1 MTPATPKTSDR
12 IATVGRRKRAVARVR
27 LVTGKGSLIVNARTI
42 TELDTTMHEP
52 LVLTGLTDKVDITVK
67 VVGGGAEGQKQAIRH
82 GIARAVIKY
91 DPETRSVLKKAGLLT
106 RDPREKER
114 KKPGLKRARR
124 APQWAKR

>member
-1 MTPATPKTSDR
+1 MTAEPKDR

-27 LVTGKGSLIVNARTI
+27 LTPGSGTLTVNDRLLSAPDLVM
-42 TELDTTMHEP
+42 EEP
-52 LVLTGLTDKVDITVK
+52 LVLTGLTGKFDITVK
-67 VVGGGAEGQKQAIRH
+67 VVGGGVSGQAGAIRH
-82 GIARAVIKY
+82 GIARAILKH
-91 DPETRSVLKKAGLLT
+91 DPETRLVLKKAGLLT

>member
-1 MTPATPKTSDR
+1 
-12 IATVGRRKRAVARVR
+12 
-27 LVTGKGSLIVNARTI
+27 
-42 TELDTTMHEP
+42 MHEP

-106 RDPREKER
+106 RDPREKEH
-114 KKPGLKRARR
+114 KNPGLKRARR